1 MRRLLVTG
9 LCLVVLAPA
18 AASRADDEPG
28 SGLSSYT
35 LLANAPGI
43 GLQGLY
49 KDVALTVPET
59 TSSLS
64 TGGVGTGLAALAWP
78 GPVVGNAGTTLL
90 VLNPSVPPQATAL
103 NDPVRAETHSGA
115 TEKASYTTLPGTV
128 MTSSATGDAV
138 HASSSTGTPTALPIG
153 TVQSVTGS
161 SSTVLKGAAG
171 AVATATSAVTG
182 LSLAGGQITV
192 GGVTSTAT
200 VTSDGTKATTKGSTV
215 VSDLVVGGVHVAVD
229 GQHLQVA
236 GTSVANPLSTQTLN
250 GAVKALGL
258 TVLVTEP
265 HVVRNGAGASYDA
278 GALVLLFSQGGNSYA
293 LTLGRASADLAL
305 TPGTPDQPDTS
316 TDPGTSS
323 GTASGSTAA
332 PPATGGGSAAT
343 AVPPAS
349 LDAPVLPVSS
359 APVTAPSLPTAV
371 AQVVTAVPAAVG
383 VLLAGGAP
391 AALVLPLLLGVGL
404 LGFVLFRLPARLLTT
419 AAAGGCE
426 EEQG

>member
-1 MRRLLVTG
+1 MRRLLATG
-9 LCLVVLAPA
+9 LCLFLVSPA
-18 AASRADDEPG
+18 AVARADEEPG
-28 SGLSSYT
+28 AGLSSYT
-35 LLANAPGI
+35 LLADAPGI

-90 VLNPSVPPQATAL
+90 VLNPSVPSQATLL

-115 TEKASYTTLPGTV
+115 TEKASYTTIPGTV
-128 MTSSATGDAV
+128 MSSTATGDAV

-153 TVQSVTGS
+153 TFQSVTAS
-161 SSTVLKGAAG
+161 SSTALKGAAG

-182 LSLAGGQITV
+182 LSLAGGQVVV
-192 GGVTSTAT
+192 GAVTSTAT
-200 VTSDGTKATTKGSTV
+200 VTSDGTRATVKGSTV
-215 VSDLVVGGVHVAVD
+215 VSDVTVGGVHVTVD
-229 GQHLQVA
+229 GSHLQVA
-236 GTSVANPLSTQTLN
+236 GTSIANPLSTKALN
-250 GAVKALGL
+250 SAVAALGL

-265 HVVRNGAGASYDA
+265 HEVRSGAGASYDA
-278 GALVLLFSQGGNSYA
+278 GALVLLFKQGANSYA
-293 LTLGRASADLAL
+293 LTLGRASVDVAL
-305 TPGTPDQPDTS
+305 TPGVPDQPDPAS
-316 TDPGTSS
+316 DPAAPG
-323 GTASGSTAA
+323 GAVA
-332 PPATGGGSAAT
+332 PPAGAAPGASGVT
-343 AVPPAS
+343 APVGS
-349 LDAPVLPVSS
+349 LDAPVVPVSS
-359 APVTAPSLPTAV
+359 GPVTAPSLPTAV

-391 AALVLPLLLGVGL
+391 AGLVLPLLLAAGL
-404 LGFVLFRLPARLLTT
+404 LGWVLFRLPARLLTT

>member
-18 AASRADDEPG
+18 AASRADEEPG

-78 GPVVGNAGTTLL
+78 GPIVGNAGTTLL

-138 HASSSTGTPTALPIG
+138 RASSSTGTPTALPIG
-153 TVQSVTGS
+153 TVQSVTGA

-250 GAVKALGL
+250 EAVKALGL

-316 TDPGTSS
+316 TDAGTSS
-323 GTASGSTAA
+323 GTAAA
-332 PPATGGGSAAT
+332 PPVAGGGSAAT
-343 AVPPAS
+343 TVPPAS
-349 LDAPVLPVSS
+349 LDAPVLPLSS
-359 APVTAPSLPTAV
+359 GPVTAPSLPTSV

-391 AALVLPLLLGVGL
+391 MGLVLPLLLGVGL